1 MTFDIC
7 KMYVK
12 VRNAMTGD
20 QVMVTAS
27 KLTSVAEIKE
37 QISKKYDT
45 ILSLWNLLNFDLF
58 AG

>member
-1 MTFDIC
+1 
-7 KMYVK
+7 MYVK

-45 ILSLWNLLNFDLF
+45 ILSLWNFLNFDLF